1 MTFNTAEVVCTF
13 TSIAVTCTGG
23 SYSKRLALGHY
34 ICSSALCLM
43 FDCCLHQRTKATEQ
57 TSFDFYWHH
66 ASKLSPVWSN
76 ADAMEKGKGRPSVP
90 CSLVY
95 TAFAPYLCMYLRT
108 VHMCVCECVCTY
120 ACVYVHMHVCMYI
133 CMYVCTYVRT
143 NVCMYVCTYKC
154 MCLLMCV
161 CTVCTYIWID
171 GQLDGWMYVRMVYAD
186 MYVGMHCCQNLSTV
200 HCSLQ

>member
-34 ICSSALCLM
+34 ICSSALCLV
-43 FDCCLHQRTKATEQ
+43 FDCCLHQRKEATEQ

-90 CSLVY
+90 CNIVY
-95 TAFAPYLCMYLRT
+95 AAFAPYLCMYLRT
-108 VHMCVCECVCTY
+108 VHMCVCVS
-120 ACVYVHMHVCMYI
+120 VYVHMHVCMY
-133 CMYVCTYVRT
+133 
-143 NVCMYVCTYKC
+143 VCMYKC

-161 CTVCTYIWID
+161 CTLCTYIWID
-171 GQLDGWMYVRMVYAD
+171 GQMDGWMYIRTYGVCRYVCGYALLPEPI
-186 MYVGMHCCQNLSTV
+186 YST
-200 HCSLQ
+200 L